1 SVLKF
6 TENEELAKE
15 FIACAKLSE
24 EGNKYEWNVLGFDP
38 IRTSLWDDP
47 EITEDKDNKF
57 LKYFQT
63 NPFDI
68 IKKNGTDLTAPDIA
82 GGYSATYSVLVS
94 TTYSNAF
101 EMSTDEDAS
110 ELLKN
115 EQATIVYDE

>member
-1 SVLKF
+1 M
-6 TENEELAKE
+6 
-15 FIACAKLSE
+15 
-24 EGNKYEWNVLGFDP
+24 LGFDP

-57 LKYFQT
+57 LKYSQT